1 MTKNKIKSIFSEQ
14 RVILALVIAVVVVV
28 VSIINPRFI
37 ALNNIIIIFQQISV
51 LGIITMA
58 MGLLMIS
65 GGTDISLAH
74 IMVLCGITM
83 SKLLQQG
90 MPLAVALL
98 VGLAVGALCGFVN
111 GFIIAKTNSIPLI
124 ITLGT
129 GQVYYGISLLLSG
142 GTIQGF
148 DGALDFLKYK
158 IFGVIPVMLIVLFAV
173 TAVTSF
179 LLNRTKFGR
188 RVVAVGGNP
197 HNAYLCGINVVKYK
211 IITWTIAGFL
221 SAVASIVFCA
231 RIDSIT
237 ANSSGSYSMNAMAAA
252 IMGGITFAG
261 GTGTIS
267 GAFLGCLMMGVINN
281 AMNILKVPSFVQTIV
296 SGAIIVAALIVSN
309 FKASKKK

>member
-1 MTKNKIKSIFSEQ
+1 MTKNKIKAAFTDQ
-14 RVILALVIAVVVVV
+14 RFLLGLVIAFIVVIVAM
-28 VSIINPRFI
+28 INPKFI
-37 ALNNIIIIFQQISV
+37 AMSNIITIFQQISV

-65 GGTDISLAH
+65 GGTDVSLAN
-74 IMVLCGITM
+74 IMVLSGITM
-83 SKLLQQG
+83 SKMLELG
-90 MPLAVALL
+90 LPLVSAICI
-98 VGLAVGALCGFVN
+98 GLAVGAVCGFVN
-111 GFIIAKTNSIPLI
+111 GFIIAKTNSISLI

-142 GTIQGF
+142 GTISGF
-148 DGALDFLKYK
+148 DGALEFLKNK
-158 IFGVIPVMLIVLFAV
+158 IFGIVPLMLVVLFAV
-173 TAVTSF
+173 TIITSF
-179 LLNRTKFGR
+179 ILNRTKFGR

-197 HNAYLCGINVVKYK
+197 YNAYLCGINVNKYK
-211 IITWTIAGFL
+211 IITWVIAGFL

-261 GTGTIS
+261 GTGTVS

-281 AMNILKVPSFVQTIV
+281 AMNILKVSSYVQTIV

-309 FKASKKK
+309 MNSNRKK

>member
-1 MTKNKIKSIFSEQ
+1 MTKNNLKSFFSEQ
-14 RVILALVIAVVVVV
+14 RVLLALVIAVVIAI

-65 GGTDISLAH
+65 GGTDISLGH

-83 SKLLQQG
+83 SKILQHGQ
-90 MPLAVALL
+90 PLPAALL
-98 VGLAVGALCGFVN
+98 IGLAVGAFCGFLN

-158 IFGVIPVMLIVLFAV
+158 IFGIFPVMLVVLFAV
-173 TAVTSF
+173 TAMTSF

-197 HNAYLCGINVVKYK
+197 HNAFLCGINVARYK
-211 IITWTIAGFL
+211 IITWTIAGL
-221 SAVASIVFCA
+221 LAAVASIVFCA

-237 ANSSGSYSMNAMAAA
+237 ANSSGSYAMNAMAAA

-309 FKASKKK
+309 FKAGRKK

>member
-1 MTKNKIKSIFSEQ
+1 MTKNNLKSFFSEQ
-14 RVILALVIAVVVVV
+14 RVLLALVIAVVIAI
-28 VSIINPRFI
+28 VSVINPRFI

-65 GGTDISLAH
+65 GGTDISLGH

-83 SKLLQQG
+83 SKILQHGQ
-90 MPLAVALL
+90 PLPAALL
-98 VGLAVGALCGFVN
+98 IGLAVGAFCGFLN
-111 GFIIAKTNSIPLI
+111 GFIIARTNSIPLI

-158 IFGVIPVMLIVLFAV
+158 IFGIFPVMLVVLFAV
-173 TAVTSF
+173 TAITSF

-197 HNAYLCGINVVKYK
+197 HNAFLCGINVAQYK

-237 ANSSGSYSMNAMAAA
+237 ANSSGSYAMNAMAAA

-309 FKASKKK
+309 FKAGKKK